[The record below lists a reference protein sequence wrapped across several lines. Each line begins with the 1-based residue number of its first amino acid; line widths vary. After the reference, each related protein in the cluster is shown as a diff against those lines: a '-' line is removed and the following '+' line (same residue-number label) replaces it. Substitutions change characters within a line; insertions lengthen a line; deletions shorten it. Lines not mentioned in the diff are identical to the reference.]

1 MIRDSFDVF
10 PFKYQIYII
19 LRFICIILWLSC
31 YIYALLKLTVKLYSL
46 MIFESRAYAR
56 AGLLGN
62 PSDGYFGKTI
72 SIVVRN
78 FGAHISLYE
87 SPELNIEQQAEDR
100 NIFRNIYQLVE
111 SVDLTGYYGGD
122 RLVKAAIK
130 KFCEYCDS
138 QSIKINGKNFTVRYR
153 SSIPRQVGLAGS
165 SAIITATI
173 KALMSFYNVEIS
185 DEKLPNLLLSVE
197 TEELGINA
205 GLQDRVIQT
214 YEGCVYMDF
223 DRKIMESKGHGNY
236 EQIDPTLLPNFYIA
250 YKINLGKVSG
260 SVFNDVKA
268 RFHDGEPLVVDTM
281 AEIGQVAADGKE
293 AILSGDHN
301 LLADL
306 INKNFDLRAKI
317 FNITDSNIELIKVA
331 RKCGA
336 SAKFTGSGGS
346 IIGTYPNDETLRSL
360 IINMQK
366 LNARVIKPYII

>member
-1 MIRDSFDVF
+1 
-10 PFKYQIYII
+10 
-19 LRFICIILWLSC
+19 
-31 YIYALLKLTVKLYSL
+31 

-78 FGAHISLYE
+78 FGAHVSLYE
-87 SPELNIEQQAEDR
+87 SPELNIEQQTEDR

-130 KFCEYCDS
+130 KFCEYCEK
-138 QSIKINGKNFTVRYR
+138 QSIKLNGKNFTIRYR

-173 KALMSFYNVEIS
+173 KALKAFYEVEIS
-185 DEKLPNLLLSVE
+185 KEILPNLVLSVE
-197 TEELGINA
+197 TEELGIKA

-223 DRKIMESKGHGNY
+223 DKQIMDAQGHGNY
-236 EQIDPTLLPNFYIA
+236 KRIDATLLPSLYIA
-250 YKINLGKVSG
+250 YKTNLGKVSG
-260 SVFNDVKA
+260 AVFNDVHA
-268 RFHDGEPLVVDTM
+268 RYMEGEPLVVDTLD
-281 AEIGQVAADGKE
+281 EIGQVAADGEK
-293 AILSGDHN
+293 AILKGDHER
-301 LLADL
+301 LAKL

-317 FNITDSNIELIKVA
+317 FNISDSNYELVKSA

-346 IIGTYPNDETLRSL
+346 IIGTYNNDETLRSL
-360 IINMQK
+360 IINMHK
-366 LNARVIKPYII
+366 LNARVIKPFIV

>member
-1 MIRDSFDVF
+1 
-10 PFKYQIYII
+10 
-19 LRFICIILWLSC
+19 
-31 YIYALLKLTVKLYSL
+31 

-62 PSDGYFGKTI
+62 PSDGYFGQTI
-72 SIVVRN
+72 SIIVRN
-78 FGAHISLYE
+78 FGAHVSLYE
-87 SPELNIEQQAEDR
+87 SPEINIEQQTEDR

-130 KFCEYCDS
+130 KFCEYCDAR
-138 QSIKINGKNFTVRYR
+138 SIKLNGKNFTIRYR

-173 KALMSFYNVEIS
+173 KALMAFYAVEIS
-185 DEKLPNLLLSVE
+185 DEKLPNLVLSVE

-205 GLQDRVIQT
+205 GLQDRVIQS

-223 DRKIMESKGHGNY
+223 NKKIMNTQGHGNY
-236 EQIDPTLLPNFYIA
+236 KRIDPLLLPKLYIA
-250 YKINLGKVSG
+250 YKTNLGKVSG

-268 RFHDGEPLVVDTM
+268 RFIAGDPLIVDTM
-281 AEIGQVAADGKE
+281 AKIGQVANDGEK
-293 AILSGDHN
+293 AILEGDHE
-301 LLADL
+301 LLAKL

-317 FNITDSNIELIKVA
+317 FNISDSNHVLISEA

-346 IIGTYPNDETLRSL
+346 IIGTYDTDETLRCL

-366 LNARVIKPYII
+366 LNARVIKPFIV